1 MTETHHALSQG
12 AGYGIVVGVGFVFAF
27 GMIAI
32 TAALRRYQREKID
45 SEEFATAGRSVKTG
59 LISSAVVSSWTWAAT
74 LLQSTT
80 QAYKNGVSGPF
91 WYAAGAMVQIVL
103 FATVAIEMKRKAPGA
118 HTYLEVI
125 KTRFGTCAHY
135 IFMFFALACNILVTS
150 MLLAGGS
157 ATIISLT
164 GMHPVAVIFLLP
176 LGVMIYTLFGGLKAT
191 FLTDYIHTVVMIVI
205 IFVFVFSVYST
216 NDQLGSPGKVWE
228 LVTALAKTNPIEG
241 NAQGSYLTM
250 KSHSGGIF
258 LVINLAGNFG
268 TVFLDNGY
276 WNKAIAASPAAALP
290 GYVFGGLA
298 WFAIPWLTAT
308 TMGLAGLALEGTP
321 AWPTYPNRMSDADVS
336 AGLTLPNTAVA
347 LLGKNG
353 AAACLVMLFMAVT
366 SAMSAELVASSSIF
380 TYDIYKGYINK
391 AATSKQLIWCT
402 HLSVVIFTGAMVGLS
417 IGFHYG
423 GVSMGFLYLLMGVL
437 ISSAVLPACLTI
449 FWKGMNKWSA
459 RLAPTCGMALGIMT
473 WLVVAAT
480 LNDGVIT
487 VETAGSDY
495 PMLAGNVV
503 SLCSPAPI
511 ILICQ
516 LIWGNDQYD
525 FENLR
530 QLHSVRDIEE
540 EMTPFE
546 MMPETEE
553 ELNYK
558 YGHSTHKPVDP
569 HHHNLTAT
577 EQATLN
583 KYSKIAKIIS
593 VFTLL
598 IFIILWP
605 MPMYGTGYIF
615 SKKFFT
621 GWVVVGIIWLFL
633 SLTLVGLLP
642 LWESRVGIFETA
654 RGMYWDATGRSHKV
668 RQWLAETE
676 EREAENQES
685 AGGEILVGET
695 LSDEVS
701 EVCKAAK

>member
-1 MTETHHALSQG
+1 MTETHYPLAQG

-32 TAALRRYQREKID
+32 TAALRRYQREKVD

-59 LISSAVVSSWTWAAT
+59 LIASAVVSSWTWAAT

-80 QAYKNGVSGPF
+80 QAYKNGISGPF

-103 FATVAIEMKRKAPGA
+103 FATVAIELKRKAPGA

-125 KTRFGTCAHY
+125 KTRYGTQAHF
-135 IFMFFALACNILVTS
+135 IFMFFAIACNILVTS

-164 GMHPVAVIFLLP
+164 GMNPVAVIFLLP
-176 LGVMIYTLFGGLKAT
+176 LGVMLYTLFGGLKAT

-205 IFVFVFSVYST
+205 IFVFVFCVYTSSPH
-216 NDQLGSPGKVWE
+216 LGSPGRLWE
-228 LVTALAKTNPIEG
+228 MIMELGKTNPVAG
-241 NAQGSYLTM
+241 NEQGSYLTM
-250 KSHSGGIF
+250 KSKFGGIF

-308 TMGLAGLALEGTP
+308 TMGLAGLALENTP
-321 AWPTYPNRMSDADVS
+321 AWPTYPNKMSAADVT

-366 SAMSAELVASSSIF
+366 SAMSAEMVASSSIL

-391 AATSKQLIWCT
+391 KATSKQLIWCT
-402 HLSVVIFTGAMVGLS
+402 HLSVVLFTGAMVGLS

-423 GVSMGFLYLLMGVL
+423 GVSMGYLYLLMGVL

-459 RLAPTCGMALGIMT
+459 CLAPPVGMAFGIIT
-473 WLVVAAT
+473 WMVVTAT
-480 LNDGVIT
+480 LNNGVVT
-487 VETAGSDY
+487 VETSGADY

-503 SLCSPAPI
+503 SLCSPA
-511 ILICQ
+511 LIVAVCQ
-516 LIWGNDQYD
+516 LIWGNDNYD
-525 FENLR
+525 FNQLKE
-530 QLHSVRDIEE
+530 LHSVRDVEA
-540 EMTPFE
+540 EMAPFE
-546 MMPETEE
+546 MMPETEA
-553 ELNYK
+553 ELAYK
-558 YGHSTHKPVDP
+558 YGNSTHKPVDP
-569 HHHNLTAT
+569 HHHNLSEVEEA
-577 EQATLN
+577 LLK
-583 KYSKIAKIIS
+583 KYSKWAKIIS
-593 VFTLL
+593 VFTVLA
-598 IFIILWP
+598 FIILWP

-621 GWVVVGIIWLFL
+621 GWIVVGIIWLFL
-633 SLTLVGLLP
+633 SLCLVGILP
-642 LWESRVGIFETA
+642 LWESRQGIFETV
-654 RGMYWDATGRSHKV
+654 RGIYWDSTGQSYKV
-668 RQWLAETE
+668 KRWIAEAQE
-676 EREAENQES
+676 EEDKS
-685 AGGEILVGET
+685 ADLGEVLVGEAVT
-695 LSDEVS
+695 ENSS
-701 EVCKAAK
+701 EISKPGK